1 VIVDCALY
9 VGGVRQP
16 GRFDPATADQE
27 LCEPDHFI
35 WIGLFEPTRPEFATV
50 RESFH
55 LHELAVEDALKAHQR
70 PKLEQYDDSL
80 FVVLKT
86 ARYLEELEDVE
97 FGEIQAFLGEGF
109 LVHVRHGAAS
119 KLGAVRAQLEERA
132 DLLKHGPSAVLY
144 GIVDHVVDDYEPVVR
159 GLENDINE
167 VEREVFSR
175 SGGSNPVERVYQL
188 KRTVLELH
196 DCLEPLLE
204 PLQQLALDRFK
215 LVEDEMQEY
224 FRDVADH
231 LARLV
236 DRVSQFR
243 ELLTSI
249 LAANLTQVG
258 IQQNEDMRKISA
270 WVAIAAVPTAIAGIY
285 GMNFDS
291 MPELRWGLGYPL
303 VLLLMFTVCMY
314 LYRRFKRSGWL

>member
-1 VIVDCALY
+1 MLY
-9 VGGVRQP
+9 
-16 GRFDPATADQE
+16 A
-27 LCEPDHFI
+27 
-35 WIGLFEPTRPEFATV
+35 
-50 RESFH
+50 
-55 LHELAVEDALKAHQR
+55 
-70 PKLEQYDDSL
+70 
-80 FVVLKT
+80 
-86 ARYLEELEDVE
+86 
-97 FGEIQAFLGEGF
+97 
-109 LVHVRHGAAS
+109 
-119 KLGAVRAQLEERA
+119 
-132 DLLKHGPSAVLY
+132 
-144 GIVDHVVDDYEPVVR
+144 IVDHVVDDYEPVVR

-196 DCLEPLLE
+196 DSLEPLLE
-204 PLQQLALDRFK
+204 PLRQLAVDRFK
-215 LVEDEMQEY
+215 LVEDDMQEY

-236 DRVSQFR
+236 DRVTQFR

-291 MPELRWGLGYPL
+291 MPELRLGPGLPAHPALHVRDLHVPVPPVQEVGLALAVQPDGRSARPVERAHRRAGADAQL
-303 VLLLMFTVCMY
+303 VEAALRHLQGHEVGRIGA
-314 LYRRFKRSGWL
+314 YRGRAGRRRRPGTGPCRCWRRTSRRRR

>member
-1 VIVDCALY
+1 MSASRDASTRPPPTPSC
-9 VGGVRQP
+9 
-16 GRFDPATADQE
+16 T
-27 LCEPDHFI
+27 EPDRFV
-35 WIGLFEPTRPEFATV
+35 WIGLFEPTREEFATV

-55 LHELAVEDALKAHQR
+55 LHDLAVEDALKAHQR

-119 KLGAVRAQLEERA
+119 KLGAVRSQLEDRA

-144 GIVDHVVDDYEPVVR
+144 AIVDHVVDDYEPVVR

-167 VEREVFSR
+167 VERAVFSR

-204 PLQQLALDRFK
+204 PLRQLAVDRFK

-236 DRVSQFR
+236 DRVAQFR

-291 MPELRWGLGYPL
+291 MPELRWDLGYPL
-303 VLLLMFTVCMY
+303 ILLFMFAICMF